1 MTNCPPPKYG
11 TTRNP
16 ANPSFGARVAAVA
29 TYLGTPLMPW
39 QRRVADVVMEL
50 NPRDPGAW
58 RYQQVVISVPRQAG
72 KTALLRAI
80 MADRLM
86 NYARH
91 EVLMTAQTGKDARKR
106 WKQLAE
112 ALRAEKKQDIF
123 KTRLSQGSEAVTF
136 IPNGSK
142 ISPFA
147 PTPKSIHGDSLHLV
161 TVDEAWAFDSEK
173 GAALETAI
181 NPTQLT
187 VKDSQLIIVSTK
199 GTASSAYLN
208 QLIEKGREAVKDP
221 LASMA
226 YFEWS
231 ANEEQ
236 ASENP
241 YSDETLAFHPAIG
254 YTQNADKIRSL
265 ETGSLDAWKRSIL
278 NLETATESTILNLA
292 VWDSLADNPQVPR
305 DINQVSLGFDVAQN
319 REGAAIYAA
328 WTDKAKGLQI
338 ALVKQAPGVSWLLDD
353 LPALAGLG
361 YRDIIADDSGTA
373 RTVIGDLDTEARDKI
388 SVLRPREYATA
399 CQLFL
404 DRVKAGEITHD
415 HNPQLRD
422 AIANAAI
429 RSMGGAVAFDAR
441 KSAGAIDTLRAAAC
455 AVWGTRQEEPAP
467 LAIYY

>member
-1 MTNCPPPKYG
+1 MSKCPPPKYG
-11 TTRNP
+11 TARNLK
-16 ANPSFGARVAAVA
+16 NPSFGARVAAVA
-29 TYLGTPLMPW
+29 KYLGTPLMPW
-39 QRRVADVVMEL
+39 QRLVADVVMEL
-50 NPRDPGAW
+50 NPANPGAW

-106 WKQLAE
+106 WKQVLD
-112 ALRAEKKQDIF
+112 ALDAEKKPDIF

-136 IPNGSK
+136 IPNSSK
-142 ISPFA
+142 IMPFA

-187 VKDSQLIIVSTK
+187 VNDSQIIIVSTK
-199 GTASSAYLN
+199 GTSSSAYLN
-208 QLIEKGREAVKDP
+208 QLIEKGRSAVKDP
-221 LASMA
+221 LASMC

-231 ANEEQ
+231 ADEEK

-241 YSDETLAFHPAIG
+241 YSDETLSFHPAIG
-254 YTQNADKIRSL
+254 HTQSADKIRSL

-292 VWDSLADNPQVPR
+292 VWDSLAGEVQAPR

-319 REGAAIYAA
+319 REGACIYAA
-328 WTDKAKGLQI
+328 WTDSAKGLQI
-338 ALVKQAPGVSWLLDD
+338 ALVKQAPGVSWLLEDI
-353 LPALAGLG
+353 PALARLG

-373 RTVIGDLDTEARDKI
+373 RTVIGDLDTETRDKI
-388 SVLRPREYATA
+388 SVLKPREYATA

-415 HNPQLRD
+415 KNPGLRD
-422 AIANAAI
+422 AIANAVI
-429 RSMGGAVAFDAR
+429 RNMGGAVAFDAR
-441 KSAGAIDTLRAAAC
+441 KSAGPIDTLRAAAC
-455 AVWGTRQEEPAP
+455 AVWGTRLEEPAP

>member
-11 TTRNP
+11 TARNLK
-16 ANPSFGARVAAVA
+16 NPSFGARVAAVA

-39 QRRVADVVMEL
+39 QRRVANVVMEL

-106 WKQLAE
+106 WKQLTE
-112 ALRAEKKQDIF
+112 ALRAEKKPDIF

-231 ANEEQ
+231 ADEEQ
-236 ASENP
+236 ADENP

-278 NLETATESTILNLA
+278 NLEAATESTILNLA
-292 VWDSLADNPQVPR
+292 VWDSLADNPQVP
-305 DINQVSLGFDVAQN
+305 DSISQVSLGFDVAQN

-328 WTDKAKGLQI
+328 WTDSAKGLQI

-373 RTVIGDLDTEARDKI
+373 RTVIGDLDTETRDKV
-388 SVLRPREYATA
+388 SVLKPREYATA

-422 AIANAAI
+422 AIANAAL

-441 KSAGAIDTLRAAAC
+441 KSAGAIDTLRAAAL
-455 AVWGTRQEEPAP
+455 AVWGTRLEEAAP

>member
-1 MTNCPPPKYG
+1 MVDCPPPKYG

-29 TYLGTPLMPW
+29 QYLGTPLMPW
-39 QRRVADVVMEL
+39 QRLVADVVMEL
-50 NPRDPGAW
+50 NPLDPGAW

-80 MADRLM
+80 MADRFM

-106 WKQLAE
+106 WKQVLD
-112 ALRAEKKQDIF
+112 ALDAEKKPDIF

-136 IPNGSK
+136 IPNNSK
-142 ISPFA
+142 IMPFA

-226 YFEWS
+226 FFEWS
-231 ANEEQ
+231 ADEEQ
-236 ASENP
+236 ANENP

-254 YTQNADKIRSL
+254 YTQSADKIRSL

-328 WTDKAKGLQI
+328 WTDSAKGLQI

-373 RTVIGDLDTEARDKI
+373 RTVIGDLDTETREKI
-388 SVLRPREYATA
+388 SVLKPREYATA

-429 RSMGGAVAFDAR
+429 RNMGGAVAFDAR
-441 KSAGAIDTLRAAAC
+441 KSVGAIDTLRAAAC

>member
-11 TTRNP
+11 TARNLK
-16 ANPSFGARVAAVA
+16 NPSFGARVAAVA

-39 QRRVADVVMEL
+39 QRRVANVVMEL

-80 MADRLM
+80 MADRFM

-106 WKQLAE
+106 WKQLTE
-112 ALRAEKKQDIF
+112 ALRAEKKPDIF

-221 LASMA
+221 LSSMA
-226 YFEWS
+226 FFEWS
-231 ANEEQ
+231 ADEEQ
-236 ASENP
+236 AEENP
-241 YSDETLAFHPAIG
+241 YSDETLSFHPAIG
-254 YTQNADKIRSL
+254 YTQSADKIRAL

-292 VWDSLADNPQVPR
+292 VWDSLADNPQVP
-305 DINQVSLGFDVAQN
+305 DNISQVSLGFDVAQN

-328 WTDKAKGLQI
+328 WTHPAKGLQI

-373 RTVIGDLDTEARDKI
+373 RTVIGDLDTETRDKI
-388 SVLRPREYATA
+388 SVLKPREYATA

-422 AIANAAI
+422 AIANAAL

-441 KSAGAIDTLRAAAC
+441 KSAGAIDTLRAAAL
-455 AVWGTRQEEPAP
+455 AVWGTRQEEAAP

>member
-11 TTRNP
+11 TARNP
-16 ANPSFGARVAAVA
+16 NNPSFGARVAAVA

-136 IPNGSK
+136 LPNGSK
-142 ISPFA
+142 IAPFA

-236 ASENP
+236 ANENP
-241 YSDETLAFHPAIG
+241 YSDETLSFHPAIG
-254 YTQNADKIRSL
+254 YTQSADKIRSL

-292 VWDSLADNPQVPR
+292 VWDSLSGEVQVPR
-305 DINQVSLGFDVAQN
+305 EINQVSLGFDVAQN

-353 LPALAGLG
+353 LPALARLG
-361 YRDIIADDSGTA
+361 HRDIIADDSGTA
-373 RTVIGDLDTEARDKI
+373 RTVIGDLDSETRDKI
-388 SVLRPREYATA
+388 SVLKPREYATA

-415 HNPQLRD
+415 HNPGLRD

-441 KSAGAIDTLRAAAC
+441 KSAGAIDTLRAAAL
-455 AVWGTRQEEPAP
+455 AVWGTRLEEAAP